1 MKLDYKQI
9 YKLGFAVDLISDV
22 LDQKQSDPKT
32 LATCLSVAGK
42 YCQEIAKDCYDQ
54 GTKEA
59 VRGKQKIA

>member
-9 YKLGFAVDLISDV
+9 YKF
-22 LDQKQSDPKT
+22 
-32 LATCLSVAGK
+32 GK